1 MGSDERRSAG
11 PGTRVLIAL
20 IWAAWV
26 LPNSGSVLPM
36 VAK

>member
-20 IWAAWV
+20 IWAAW